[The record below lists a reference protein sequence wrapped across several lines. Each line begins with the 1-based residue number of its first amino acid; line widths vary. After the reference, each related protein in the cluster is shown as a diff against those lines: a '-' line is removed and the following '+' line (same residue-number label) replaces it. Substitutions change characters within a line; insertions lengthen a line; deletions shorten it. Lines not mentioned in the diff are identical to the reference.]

1 MVCLLSHLNFCDFLK
16 PFLDILTYVINLIY
30 IDPPKQDA
38 VSIDISKEGP
48 LTDNEDT
55 VTLSCEAEAN
65 PEPEITW
72 LRSSGNVSLRNIF
85 AGKNNFQIFFSNISG
100 H

>member
-1 MVCLLSHLNFCDFLK
+1 M
-16 PFLDILTYVINLIY
+16 
-30 IDPPKQDA
+30 
-38 VSIDISKEGP
+38 
-48 LTDNEDT
+48 
-55 VTLSCEAEAN
+55 TLSCEAEAN